1 MDKRKEKYI
10 NYVVNH
16 LVKKTEITD
25 RYIIFPHNHNKNYL
39 PIHSASPLY
48 GNDFVEYIKDTYGAN
63 TMREV
68 ETIYNLYRERIQS
81 LINNE

>member
-1 MDKRKEKYI
+1 MDKHHKYI
-10 NYVVNH
+10 NFIVDD
-16 LVKKTEITD
+16 LVKRTVITD

-48 GNDFVEYIKDTYGAN
+48 GNDFVEYIKYTYGAN

-68 ETIYNLYRERIQS
+68 ETIYKLYRERIQS
-81 LINNE
+81 LFKK